1 MAGVA
6 AFGGTGFAIRPP
18 RHQRLEEGQHGRSSF
33 SSPSTS
39 GPGGRIRPGH
49 SDGSGARS
57 RRAAVALLLLSGRA
71 RRGHRIDNPRV
82 REAASPNHI
91 QQLLLHA
98 LPRLRSGTCRAP
110 PFPAGDGWLHRKAGV
125 AHRSAPRSLA
135 TRSGARPGARAGGC
149 PNRQQRTRERRHRL
163 TKAQPS
169 NPEEHGDIARAV
181 SPACRRAPRRSSVQ
195 RPASSLAQPAVVLRA
210 MRIHLL
216 DTRVSRHAC
225 CTRTPRALSNTLVT
239 LDHAGVSMRHVRVT
253 GPVRIRRAV
262 RGRRHQRD
270 IQVWFAA

>member
-1 MAGVA
+1 MW
-6 AFGGTGFAIRPP
+6 AIICDAISCASACFR
-18 RHQRLEEGQHGRSSF
+18 RTF
-33 SSPSTS
+33 DTT
-39 GPGGRIRPGH
+39 
-49 SDGSGARS
+49 ARS
-57 RRAAVALLLLSGRA
+57 AFDTTICTSTG
-71 RRGHRIDNPRV
+71 
-82 REAASPNHI
+82 
-91 QQLLLHA
+91 
-98 LPRLRSGTCRAP
+98 CC
-110 PFPAGDGWLHRKAGV
+110 
-125 AHRSAPRSLA
+125 
-135 TRSGARPGARAGGC
+135 C

-195 RPASSLAQPAVVLRA
+195 RPASSVPYRPSPLPAVVLRA

-239 LDHAGVSMRHVRVT
+239 LDHAGASMRHVRVT
-253 GPVRIRRAV
+253 GAVRIRRAA

-270 IQVWFAA
+270 IQV

>member
-1 MAGVA
+1 MAEAVSRL
-6 AFGGTGFAIRPP
+6 RPP
-18 RHQRLEEGQHGRSSF
+18 RDHAVEFDPDTPTAPVRDHAGQQLRCSFCQVGLGEGIGLTTHGFEKQRHRTTSSSF
-33 SSPSTS
+33 CSTRCRDCVLALAELHPSPLATDDF
-39 GPGGRIRPGH
+39 I
-49 SDGSGARS
+49 A
-57 RRAAVALLLLSGRA
+57 RRALL
-71 RRGHRIDNPRV
+71 
-82 REAASPNHI
+82 
-91 QQLLLHA
+91 
-98 LPRLRSGTCRAP
+98 
-110 PFPAGDGWLHRKAGV
+110 
-125 AHRSAPRSLA
+125 HRSAPRSLA

-149 PNRQQRTRERRHRL
+149 PNRQQRPRERRHRL
-163 TKAQPS
+163 TTAQPS
-169 NPEEHGDIARAV
+169 TTEEHGDIARAV

-195 RPASSLAQPAVVLRA
+195 RPASSVPYRPSPLPAVVLRA

-270 IQVWFAA
+270 IQV